1 MRKVN
6 GVVVIDKPAGMTSH
20 DCVARI
26 RRLYKTKKAGHTGT
40 LDPDVTGVLPVC
52 LGQATRLVE
61 YLQELPK
68 RYDVVMRI
76 GCATTTEDAA
86 GEVTQRQEVDPERIT
101 EERITSLFRS
111 FLGEIE
117 QVPPMYSAV
126 KVNGKRLYELA
137 REGTV
142 IERQSRKVTLYELTL
157 ADIAV
162 REQMVDVYFS
172 CTCSKG
178 TYMRTLCVDLGRAL
192 GYPAHMKQLR
202 RTKSGPFA
210 EQVAIPLEKLEE
222 QASRGADLSA
232 YVRPVREAVSFLP
245 SFQVRPDRIKAVLNG
260 LTTALPGVDL
270 KEGSL
275 VCLFAGERLLG
286 IHRVCRGD
294 KGLFAKAEKV
304 FPSEVSSS

>member
-1 MRKVN
+1 MREVN
-6 GVVVIDKPAGMTSH
+6 GVVVVDKPAGMTSH
-20 DCVARI
+20 DCVARL

-40 LDPDVTGVLPVC
+40 LDPGVTGVLPVC
-52 LGQATRLVE
+52 FGQATRLVE

-68 RYDVVMRI
+68 RYEVVMRL
-76 GCATTTEDAA
+76 GWATTTEDAS
-86 GEVTQRQEVDPERIT
+86 GEVTEQKRVDPGEITAERLHA
-101 EERITSLFRS
+101 LFRS

-137 REGTV
+137 REGAV
-142 IERQSRKVTLYELTL
+142 VERQSRKVTLYELTL
-157 ADIAV
+157 TGIAAG
-162 REQMVDVYFS
+162 EQTMDVHFT

-192 GYPAHMKQLR
+192 GYPAHMRQLR
-202 RTKSGPFA
+202 RIKSGPFSEEDA
-210 EQVAIPLEKLEE
+210 VPLEKLEE
-222 QASRGADLSA
+222 LAARGEDLSV
-232 YVRPVREAVSFLP
+232 YVRPIREAVSFLP
-245 SFQVRPDRIKAVLNG
+245 SYQVQPKRVKAVLNG
-260 LTTALPGVDL
+260 LPTALPGANL

-275 VCLFAGERLLG
+275 VCLFAGDRLLG